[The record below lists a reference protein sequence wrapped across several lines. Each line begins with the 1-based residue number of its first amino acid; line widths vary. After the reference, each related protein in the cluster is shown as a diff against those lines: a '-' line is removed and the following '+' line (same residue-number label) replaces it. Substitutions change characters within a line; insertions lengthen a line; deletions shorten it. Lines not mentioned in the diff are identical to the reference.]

1 MAQHMKGADHRQM
14 IVIHSP
20 VSRYDIKSDNA
31 FMHFSAPRR
40 VRPAAMKR
48 TRVAMNKDALP
59 TLRLPEY
66 VLATSCNAWEN
77 GSTRG

>member
-1 MAQHMKGADHRQM
+1 MKGADHRQM

-31 FMHFSAPRR
+31 FMHFPTPAAGT
-40 VRPAAMKR
+40 PAAMKR
-48 TRVAMNKDALP
+48 TGAAMNKDALP

-66 VLATSCNAWEN
+66 SLATSCNAWKT
-77 GSTRG
+77 GSMRG